1 MPDFNFQLDDTTPQD
16 INPPSPPSQLM
27 DSNKEPSN
35 LFQSQETPPEQIK
48 SATRV
53 MSKRIGKDY
62 HEYMTEN
69 QPYKKYYPPKK

>member
-1 MPDFNFQLDDTTPQD
+1 
-16 INPPSPPSQLM
+16 M

-48 SATRV
+48 SAPHAR
-53 MSKRIGKDY
+53 SKRISKDY
-62 HEYMTEN
+62 HKYLTDD